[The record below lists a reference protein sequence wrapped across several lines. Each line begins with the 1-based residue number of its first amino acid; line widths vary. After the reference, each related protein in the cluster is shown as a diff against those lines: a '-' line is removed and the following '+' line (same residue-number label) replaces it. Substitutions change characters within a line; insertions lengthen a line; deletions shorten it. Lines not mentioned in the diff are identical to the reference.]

1 MIVSG
6 QPSIQK
12 NIYNFLKGFLFP
24 NRIIGESQ
32 KSKTNVEEKR
42 MMKFSKSKIMAV
54 VVAGLILAG
63 TMGTMVMAGGNSDG
77 GNVLSRCRS
86 MLCAENG
93 TCMNGNQC
101 MTNGTC
107 ENGSQCVTNGTCVN
121 GNQCTTDS
129 TYHEG
134 HHGYCGNQEIQEYR
148 EYQGHHRSNIQ
159 THGSH
164 HGNHH

>member
-1 MIVSG
+1 
-6 QPSIQK
+6 
-12 NIYNFLKGFLFP
+12 
-24 NRIIGESQ
+24 
-32 KSKTNVEEKR
+32 
-42 MMKFSKSKIMAV
+42 MMKFSKSKIMAA

-93 TCMNGNQC
+93 TCGD
-101 MTNGTC
+101 
-107 ENGSQCVTNGTCVN
+107 ESQCTSNGVCPADGTYVN

-148 EYQGHHRSNIQ
+148 EYQEYQEYQGHHRSNIQ

-164 HGNHH
+164 HGDHH